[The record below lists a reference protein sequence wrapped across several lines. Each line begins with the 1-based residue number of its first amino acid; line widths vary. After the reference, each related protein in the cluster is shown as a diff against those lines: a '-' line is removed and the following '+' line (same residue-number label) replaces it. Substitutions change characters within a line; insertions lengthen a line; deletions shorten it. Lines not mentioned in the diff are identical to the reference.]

1 MKVEQYTIGDINIY
15 EYNFKFNEGNY
26 SVAISDGVITD
37 VRCINHG
44 ICTYVQEP
52 LRSQVVKFFKKEL
65 NDKYNVKVI

>member
-1 MKVEQYTIGDINIY
+1 MKVKQYTIGDINIS

-52 LRSQVVKFFKKEL
+52 LKSQVIKFFKKEL